1 MTDKRDDNSDKMI
14 VRQDVS
20 AAAKV
25 RSCSISCS
33 AALLSQNNI
42 FDRTQP
48 RRLLQAI
55 FLGVTIVLA
64 PGTGLTA
71 PLSAPRFVEL
81 AQRCAPSVSLTVLR
95 GIARTESRFEPLALR
110 DNTRGLTRTPQSL
123 AAAVDE
129 AQRWLAAGDS
139 VDLGL
144 MQINAANLPSLGLTL
159 ATALD
164 PCWSLSAAAAIL
176 RSAYARGASVA
187 DSQAALLI
195 ALSRY
200 NTGRPLAGLFNG
212 YVGKVLAAAPGGAGS
227 TEPNARRAQTAPN
240 SLPAWDVWTAAA
252 YARAHGAPWLVA
264 VSRHPEPQMA
274 VDTGLPTNPA
284 QIYPTSDS
292 RDDRRSP

>member
-1 MTDKRDDNSDKMI
+1 MTDKRDDNPI
-14 VRQDVS
+14 NVTVRQDVS
-20 AAAKV
+20 AAGMEL
-25 RSCSISCS
+25 SCVKSCIT
-33 AALLSQNNI
+33 ALWSQNKI
-42 FDRTQP
+42 FDRAQS
-48 RRLLQAI
+48 RRLLQVSL
-55 FLGVTIVLA
+55 LGVIIALA
-64 PGTGLTA
+64 PDAALTA
-71 PLSAPRFVEL
+71 PLPPPRFAEL
-81 AQRCAPSVSLTVLR
+81 AHRCAPSISLTVLR

-110 DNTRGLTRTPQSL
+110 DNTRGLARTPPSVN
-123 AAAVDE
+123 AAVAQ

-200 NTGRPLAGLFNG
+200 NTGRPLAGLVNG
-212 YVGKVLAAAPGGAGS
+212 YVGKVLAAHPGGALS

-240 SLPAWDVWTAAA
+240 SLSTWDVWADAA

-264 VSRHPEPQMA
+264 ASRYPDPQMA
-274 VDTGLPTNPA
+274 VDTVLSTTPA